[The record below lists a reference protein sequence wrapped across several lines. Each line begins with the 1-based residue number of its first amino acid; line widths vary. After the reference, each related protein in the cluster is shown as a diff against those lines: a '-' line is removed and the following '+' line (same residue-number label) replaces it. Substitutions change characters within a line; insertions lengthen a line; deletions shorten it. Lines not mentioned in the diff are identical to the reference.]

1 LTSWFLVIGRTGE
14 NRSTRALGGQVQDFM
29 LESPAVKRWFFYFF
43 YFFPCL
49 LAEGT
54 G

>member
-1 LTSWFLVIGRTGE
+1 MRPSASGR
-14 NRSTRALGGQVQDFM
+14 RALPWRLDKDGNSVFQSRQM
-29 LESPAVKRWFFYFF
+29 TRWFFYFF

>member
-1 LTSWFLVIGRTGE
+1 MF
-14 NRSTRALGGQVQDFM
+14 
-29 LESPAVKRWFFYFF
+29 ESKAVTRWFFYFF